1 MPGLVAVAEVAVAGM
16 TVAVAEMVVVAEVV
30 AEVAAGAVE
39 VAAAAG
45 VVVVVEEAV
54 RQAHLWAE
62 GPAVPGVVPVAGD
75 RLIVWRSLAFWCVVL
90 FSFWRPPL
98 RCRCTDVPHSW
109 RASSSEQFLLRRV
122 YPRLEC

>member
-1 MPGLVAVAEVAVAGM
+1 MAVAEVAVAGM
-16 TVAVAEMVVVAEVV
+16 AVAVAEMVVVAEVV
-30 AEVAAGAVE
+30 AEVAAGVVE

-62 GPAVPGVVPVAGD
+62 AEGAAVPGVVPVAGD

-90 FSFWRPPL
+90 FSFWRSPL